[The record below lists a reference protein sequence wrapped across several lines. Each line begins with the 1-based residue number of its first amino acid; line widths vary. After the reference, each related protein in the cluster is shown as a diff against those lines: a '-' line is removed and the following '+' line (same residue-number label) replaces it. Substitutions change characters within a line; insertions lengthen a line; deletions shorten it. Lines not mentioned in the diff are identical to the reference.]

1 MVSLFTHTSHM
12 KIETIMEISVK
23 SSTDYYHPDD
33 NKYIFTLLDSVKKR
47 EAMHNSYALYG
58 YNYLPSNMEVGST
71 LLHWLFTSTTM
82 DTFPDTDHVLT
93 PILIVVIKQYFYH
106 QRM

>member
-23 SSTDYYHPDD
+23 SSTDYYHPSD

-58 YNYLPSNMEVGST
+58 YNYLPYKYGSGFYTPT
-71 LLHWLFTSTTM
+71 LALHKYNYGYVSGYG
-82 DTFPDTDHVLT
+82 PRAYSYSHRS
-93 PILIVVIKQYFYH
+93 Y
-106 QRM
+106 